1 MSIGS
6 PEAHAPGAG
15 SERQPVLDGVRAIS
29 ILAVLWTH
37 LFPLRVGGIPLNESL
52 GIFGMALFF
61 ILSGY
66 LITGQLLKQ
75 PPVSSF
81 VARRLLRVVPA
92 AWICL
97 ALVWWLWPVGLDT
110 ALSYLLFY
118 ANLPPQR
125 LVPPVDHFWSLCVE
139 VQFYMLAA
147 LMLWLRVRAIWW
159 LFPAL
164 LLAITAL
171 RIGHQVT
178 ASSITW
184 FRADDLLAGACL
196 ALLMHSRHWAAVK
209 VQLARAGLVPLLLIA
224 LLACSFLPH
233 PGLNP
238 LSFLRPY
245 VAGAFVATL
254 LAQPAHP
261 LSRALGGPKLAYI
274 ATVSYA
280 LYIWH
285 LPLAATWL
293 GSGDVVTKY
302 LKRPLLLLVLFA
314 VAHVSTFQI
323 ERRFNELAKRV
334 GAGRRTTAAPQEG
347 LP

>member
-1 MSIGS
+1 MSVGATAN
-6 PEAHAPGAG
+6 PAPGAG

-97 ALVWWLWPVGLDT
+97 ALVWWMWPVGLDT

-125 LVPPVDHFWSLCVE
+125 LVPPTDHFWSLCVE

-196 ALLMHSRHWAAVK
+196 ALMMHSRHWVAVK
-209 VQLARAGLVPLLLIA
+209 AQLARAGLVPLLLIA

-245 VAGAFVATL
+245 VAAAFVATL
-254 LAQPAHP
+254 MAQPAHP
-261 LSRALGGPKLAYI
+261 LSRVLGGSTLAYI

-323 ERRFNELAKRV
+323 ERRFNDLAKRV
-334 GAGRRTTAAPQEG
+334 GAGRRATPAPQEG
-347 LP
+347 LR